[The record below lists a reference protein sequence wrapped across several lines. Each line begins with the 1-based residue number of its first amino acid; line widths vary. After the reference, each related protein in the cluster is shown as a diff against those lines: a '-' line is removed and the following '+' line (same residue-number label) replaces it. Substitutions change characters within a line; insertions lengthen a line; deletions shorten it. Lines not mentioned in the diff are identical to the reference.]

1 MSLALRWQVGRGR
14 TARAG
19 LTLVE
24 VALIVSIL
32 GVACAV
38 AVPTFIRSVRTSKV
52 AEATSELQRLQLSAA
67 AYYAAPQPVGDG
79 KRLRCLPLAAGP
91 TPATP
96 SVEPVAVQFAAPE
109 TSGAA
114 TWSALG
120 FEPEGPVRYRYSFLP
135 ALSGCALRS
144 PLASEGPVLTLR
156 AEGDLDGDGVLSRF
170 ERRSQ
175 DQDGELVPDPLL
187 IMRDRIE

>member
-1 MSLALRWQVGRGR
+1 MSRAVRWRDER
-14 TARAG
+14 RRAG

-52 AEATSELQRLQLSAA
+52 AEASSELQRMQLRAV
-67 AYYAAPQPVGDG
+67 AYYSTPQPVGEG
-79 KRLRCLPLAAGP
+79 KRLRCLPNAAGP
-91 TPATP
+91 TPALP
-96 SVEPVAVQFAAPE
+96 STEPVEVQFSAPE
-109 TSGAA
+109 TPGAA
-114 TWSALG
+114 TWAALG
-120 FEPEGPVRYRYSFLP
+120 YEPEGPVRYSYSFLP
-135 ALSGCALRS
+135 AMTGCAQRS
-144 PLASEGPVLTLR
+144 PVASDGPVLTLR
-156 AEGDLDGDGVLSRF
+156 AEGDLDGDGLLSRF

-175 DQDGELVPDPLL
+175 DLDGELVPDPLL